1 LITLATL
8 PLVAFHF
15 NQVPWLG
22 LIVNLLVIPFVG
34 FVLLPFCLMA
44 AGWIVATKSATVP
57 AGFLIESLSHGMI
70 EIVHFLAD
78 LPGAEW
84 HVAAPTLPTMLLFY
98 ALGWSML
105 RLASSDRRAALRP
118 TIGFGMALLLAWWIW
133 SPRLFPEQDHIRVTF
148 LDVGQGDGAVIEL
161 PHGLTML
168 VDGGAAYER
177 FDMGRAVVAPFLW
190 NRGIRHVDHVV
201 GTHPQLDHVGGL
213 AWVLQHFDIG
223 TVWTNGLTR
232 PEPFWQQIEQTV
244 MRRHL
249 TPLTAGPDRQ
259 VPMPGP
265 CRLTFLNPPAD
276 RSILT
281 SREAKSLNNQ
291 SVVTQL
297 SCQNRLML
305 FTGDI
310 EREALMRLHRE
321 GRTEHLTVLKV
332 PHHGA
337 RNSLEP
343 AWLQTAAP
351 EIAVISAGRHN
362 AYGHPAGE
370 VLAAYRAIGTE
381 VMRTDRQGAI
391 WVDIDLSQNR
401 LLVRSMD
408 DWRLGRLDRPERLSD
423 LLSGEGANLTRLWD
437 RWNWR

>member
-1 LITLATL
+1 
-8 PLVAFHF
+8 
-15 NQVPWLG
+15 
-22 LIVNLLVIPFVG
+22 
-34 FVLLPFCLMA
+34 
-44 AGWIVATKSATVP
+44 
-57 AGFLIESLSHGMI
+57 
-70 EIVHFLAD
+70 
-78 LPGAEW
+78 
-84 HVAAPTLPTMLLFY
+84 
-98 ALGWSML
+98 
-105 RLASSDRRAALRP
+105 
-118 TIGFGMALLLAWWIW
+118 
-133 SPRLFPEQDHIRVTF
+133 
-148 LDVGQGDGAVIEL
+148 
-161 PHGLTML
+161 
-168 VDGGAAYER
+168 
-177 FDMGRAVVAPFLW
+177 
-190 NRGIRHVDHVV
+190 
-201 GTHPQLDHVGGL
+201 
-213 AWVLQHFDIG
+213 
-223 TVWTNGLTR
+223 
-232 PEPFWQQIEQTV
+232 
-244 MRRHL
+244 
-249 TPLTAGPDRQ
+249 
-259 VPMPGP
+259 MPGP

-321 GRTEHLTVLKV
+321 GRTQHLTVLKV

-408 DWRLGRLDRPERLSD
+408 DWRLERLDRPDRLSD